1 MQKFLERRWVK
12 LIINSVQGF
21 SSDNCGQMAAAL
33 AYFAVLSV
41 FPLLLLLVS
50 QIPNLLALFSFDFNV
65 TDAMLDFARNQMSDS
80 AAEWL
85 QSSLAT
91 LSEGQRTAGIV
102 GVLTLFW
109 SASAV
114 FSQLDSSINRIW
126 RVQEEEDRKNGP
138 LQMAWNFVRNRF
150 FSFFV
155 AALAGLIMLTSGI
168 FTTVL
173 GVVRGFFPELPG
185 SNLLWSALQWTVA
198 PILGILALAIVY
210 RFVPN
215 TKVEWRDVWVGAI
228 VAGLG
233 GELLKTVVASFITS
247 GTGGVYQSVAGPLAL
262 MIWVFFTSQIMFLG
276 CEFTRHYALLYGSR
290 KGEQPETP
298 SQPEV
303 DPATGEKVDEAAA

>member
-1 MQKFLERRWVK
+1 MQKILERRWVK
-12 LIINSVQGF
+12 LIINAAQGF
-21 SSDNCGQMAAAL
+21 SADNCGQMAAAL
-33 AYFAVLSV
+33 AYFAVLSA

-65 TDAMLDFARNQMSDS
+65 TDAMLDFARTQMSDS

-85 QSSLAT
+85 QSSLET

-109 SASAV
+109 SASGV

-126 RVQEEEDRKNGP
+126 RVQEDQDRKQGP
-138 LQMAWNFVRNRF
+138 LQMVLNFARSRF
-150 FSFFV
+150 FSFFI
-155 AALAGLIMLTSGI
+155 AAIAGLIMLTSGI

-173 GVVRGFFPELPG
+173 SVVRSFLPELPG
-185 SNLLWSALQWTVA
+185 SNQLWSALQWTVA
-198 PILGILALAIVY
+198 PILGILALAIIY
-210 RFVPN
+210 RFMPN

-228 VAGLG
+228 AAGLG

-262 MIWVFFTSQIMFLG
+262 MIWVFFTSQIMFFG
-276 CEFTRHYALLYGSR
+276 CELTRHYALLYGSR
-290 KGEQPETP
+290 TGEQAETP
-298 SQPEV
+298 SQPKI
-303 DPATGEKVDEAAA
+303 DPATGEKLDEAAA